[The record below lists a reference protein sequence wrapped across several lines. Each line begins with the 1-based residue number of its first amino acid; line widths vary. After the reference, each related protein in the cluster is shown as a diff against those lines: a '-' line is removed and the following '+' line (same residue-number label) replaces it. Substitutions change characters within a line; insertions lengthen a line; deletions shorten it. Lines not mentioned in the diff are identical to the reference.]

1 MKTPFILSTVRAGIF
16 VGVLGALPTLSA
28 DAISDTSVALL
39 SNPTISEDKNQ
50 DAWPDGWPTG
60 PGLSWHRHESPE
72 LSYIRLRPTEAG
84 KSVIL
89 FRELRLPADAK
100 TVSYVAKARALDVV
114 IGPQPWHDARVV
126 LEFRD
131 AQGKQIGAASAPMIV
146 SRGGSKD
153 WRVFTGSLL
162 VPSGATSVC
171 VLVAMFNC
179 QSGAMD
185 IGLMEMT
192 SDVADLEN
200 GAPASSL

>member
-1 MKTPFILSTVRAGIF
+1 MKTSFVFSAARAGF
-16 VGVLGALPTLSA
+16 VGGLFGVLPAVSVSA
-28 DAISDTSVALL
+28 IPETSVALL
-39 SNPTISEDKNQ
+39 SNPTLSEDKNQ
-50 DAWPDGWPTG
+50 DAWPDGWPAG
-60 PGLSWHRHESPE
+60 PGLSWHHRESPE

-100 TVSYVAKARALDVV
+100 TVSYVAKARAEDVV
-114 IGPQPWHDARVV
+114 TGPQPWHDARVV

-153 WRVFTGSLL
+153 WRVFTGILL

-171 VLVAMFNC
+171 VLIAMFNC

-185 IGLMEMT
+185 IGLLEMT
-192 SDVADLEN
+192 SDVVEPDGL
-200 GAPASSL
+200 